1 MHLLTGI
8 RTPRER
14 TQTQCVSILPLTLR
28 HRDIV
33 TYMPEALIPSINYV
47 DCVRASGTYVT
58 MSQGQ
63 WQHTQQYTTTY
74 VYVVVGA
81 YACCHLSR
89 YIVSVMS
96 CTLVLSPQLF
106 LHHSESQYS
115 TECFNLMSDYD
126 LRIPYFRSILHNQAK
141 GESMLVRGKL

>member
-1 MHLLTGI
+1 M
-8 RTPRER
+8 
-14 TQTQCVSILPLTLR
+14 TLR
-28 HRDIV
+28 SYSRSIARGLSITLSQKTGLSYGCDLRCYQIV
-33 TYMPEALIPSINYV
+33 GIFVV

-106 LHHSESQYS
+106 LHHSIVNI
-115 TECFNLMSDYD
+115 TECFTL
-126 LRIPYFRSILHNQAK
+126 IPITT
-141 GESMLVRGKL
+141 

>member
-1 MHLLTGI
+1 MSGNQQDVLIVLI
-8 RTPRER
+8 RQTHRAQEDAKGTMVYIQNEAHTP
-14 TQTQCVSILPLTLR
+14 QKPLQGLDRNPGQYWTE
-28 HRDIV
+28 
-33 TYMPEALIPSINYV
+33 PLI
-47 DCVRASGTYVT
+47 DT
-58 MSQGQ
+58 MTQGQ

-126 LRIPYFRSILHNQAK
+126 LRIPYFRSTYL
-141 GESMLVRGKL
+141 

>member
-1 MHLLTGI
+1 MGYPFLNGVLTI
-8 RTPRER
+8 REWLYS
-14 TQTQCVSILPLTLR
+14 CM
-28 HRDIV
+28 D
-33 TYMPEALIPSINYV
+33 YNKYV

-89 YIVSVMS
+89 YKVSIVLYSSLIPLVVS
-96 CTLVLSPQLF
+96 AITQIVNIVLSVL
-106 LHHSESQYS
+106 
-115 TECFNLMSDYD
+115 T
-126 LRIPYFRSILHNQAK
+126 
-141 GESMLVRGKL
+141 